1 MVTVI
6 DVVDAPVLHNNVP
19 GAVVERTELPQLF
32 ETFTTGVEG
41 TVSGA
46 ATPEPA
52 ALVQPP
58 DV

>member
-1 MVTVI
+1 ME
-6 DVVDAPVLHNNVP
+6 VVEAPVLHNKVP
-19 GAVVERTELPQLF
+19 GAVVDRPELPQLF
-32 ETFTTGVEG
+32 VTFTTGVDG

-58 DV
+58 DD